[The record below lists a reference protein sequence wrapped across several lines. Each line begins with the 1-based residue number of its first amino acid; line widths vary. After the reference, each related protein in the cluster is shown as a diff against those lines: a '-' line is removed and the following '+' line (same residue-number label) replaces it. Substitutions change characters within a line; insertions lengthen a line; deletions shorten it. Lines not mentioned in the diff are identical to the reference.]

1 MNRIQYTPA
10 TQTTQPNTH
19 SSLPEAG
26 DALRLNRLLDELQPA
41 LRSLLLEH
49 KALFLTVLYQLD
61 GVGVLYGAAAQQH
74 RFAPLSLSSA
84 GVEAVTSLLAS
95 PRLNRFFS
103 ESEISTMAL
112 CCLLYEYG
120 CMYVESL
127 ESDASACSSHSP
139 VAPIPMDELMSRE
152 SYWHISGSTPYAH
165 PHTHLLIEP
174 VLAEVEYRDP
184 ELVGYLRTI
193 LGTER
198 YQPFRID
205 SFLGPLGPNPLELQ
219 ASHMRDCVLDVMGRV
234 FLKLQPKPEATQA
247 YRAPQSPQSPQSHS
261 LPHIAKALENLR
273 RSAEEFPKGIPT
285 AASRVERELEIRR
298 EMRSD
303 EAWRITPEPV
313 EKPGDPTHKSTN
325 EETDPAPEAPPTLR
339 LGYTPFRPG
348 QTAARPPILSL
359 QWAAGML
366 DGDGCI
372 SIVRQTYGKQKR
384 KPGLRLVVTLT
395 QNCRQ
400 TLEHFRD
407 SVGIDAPIYAAK
419 RKLQHNRQVYVL
431 NYAGPKAQRV
441 IERLEGLMFRKRL
454 EAQVAIDFCEKGQA
468 SRNFGRNGIPPEI
481 QAIREAC
488 YLKLR
493 ALK

>member
-1 MNRIQYTPA
+1 MNRIQYTP
-10 TQTTQPNTH
+10 TTQSNTH
-19 SSLPEAG
+19 STYPEVG

-41 LRSLLLEH
+41 LRSLLPEH
-49 KALFLTVLYQLD
+49 KALFLTVLNRLD
-61 GVGVLYGAAAQQH
+61 GAGVLYGAAAQQH
-74 RFAPLSLSSA
+74 RFAHLSLTSA
-84 GVEAVTSLLAS
+84 GVEAVTCLLAF
-95 PRLNRFFS
+95 PLLNRFFS

-127 ESDASACSSHSP
+127 ESDPSDLLSQIT
-139 VAPIPMDELMSRE
+139 VAPIPMDELMSRG
-152 SYWHISGSTPYAH
+152 SYWHTSGSTPYAH

-174 VLAEVEYRDP
+174 VLVEVESRDP
-184 ELVGYLRTI
+184 ELVRCLRTI

-198 YQPFRID
+198 HQLYRID
-205 SFLGPLGPNPLELQ
+205 SFRGPLGPNLLELQ
-219 ASHMRDCVLDVMGRV
+219 ASHMRDQVLDAMGRV
-234 FLKLQPKPEATQA
+234 FLKLHPKPEASQA
-247 YRAPQSPQSPQSHS
+247 YRAPQSPQTPY
-261 LPHIAKALENLR
+261 LPHIAKALENIR
-273 RSAEEFPKGIPT
+273 RTADDFPNGIPT
-285 AASRVERELEIRR
+285 AASRAEREREMHR

-303 EAWRITPEPV
+303 EAWGITREPLG
-313 EKPGDPTHKSTN
+313 EPGDPTEKSDR
-325 EETDPAPEAPPTLR
+325 EQADPAPAASPTLR
-339 LGYTPFRPG
+339 LGHTPIRPG

-372 SIVRQTYGKQKR
+372 SIVRQTYGEQKR

-407 SVGIDAPIYAAK
+407 SVGIDAPIYATK